1 MIESWTFSDSAAM
14 SSPEAVLERLRA
26 RVAGG
31 QLETWLTSSAGRL
44 LVVVTNSERAM
55 VMLLDSADDPGEHAV
70 DPGAGGRS
78 KGFILANGQHDEYP
92 NEDTV
97 PLEDAFR
104 IVDHIV
110 ASGSPPADAAWLVDR

>member
-70 DPGAGGRS
+70 DPGAAWPEQGLHPGKR
-78 KGFILANGQHDEYP
+78 A
-92 NEDTV
+92 
-97 PLEDAFR
+97 ARR
-104 IVDHIV
+104 I
-110 ASGSPPADAAWLVDR
+110 PE

>member
-1 MIESWTFSDSAAM
+1 MIESWALIGSSEK
-14 SSPEAVLERLRA
+14 SSPEAVLDRLRA

-44 LVVVTNSERAM
+44 LAVVTNSERAM

-78 KGFILANGQHDEYP
+78 KGFVLANGQHDEYSD
-92 NEDTV
+92 EDTV

-110 ASGSPPADAAWLVDR
+110 ASGSPPADTAWLVDR